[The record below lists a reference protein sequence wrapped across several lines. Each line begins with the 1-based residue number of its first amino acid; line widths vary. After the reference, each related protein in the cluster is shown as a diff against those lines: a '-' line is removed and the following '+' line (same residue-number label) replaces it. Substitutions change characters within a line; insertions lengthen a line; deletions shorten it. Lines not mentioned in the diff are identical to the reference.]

1 MKRSSWNRKQKK
13 RDWKNL
19 LKLEKNLSKL
29 KKYSDY
35 DDFEYKAIREV
46 KNLFDLSIYEYYY
59 KPIKTNDAFN
69 SNYGSKGDKAKLYQ
83 LKKILIWS
91 NHF

>member
-1 MKRSSWNRKQKK
+1 M
-13 RDWKNL
+13 
-19 LKLEKNLSKL
+19 
-29 KKYSDY
+29 
-35 DDFEYKAIREV
+35 

>member
-1 MKRSSWNRKQKK
+1 M
-13 RDWKNL
+13 
-19 LKLEKNLSKL
+19 

-83 LKKILIWS
+83 LKKILI
-91 NHF
+91 